1 MIEQKIIETENIMKR
16 EVKDREKYLQD
27 KLDDILTGGKDKKKK
42 K

>member
-27 KLDDILTGGKDKKKK
+27 KLDDLLTSGKDKKKK